1 MSKSSEVDVLIVTYN
16 SARTLKKCL
25 KSIKEAVPYNRII
38 VGDGGSNDD
47 TVKIA
52 ESEGAEVY
60 QFIGKDNLIGR
71 IRYKLAEKAEKPWI
85 LYVDSDVYLYRN
97 FWESMRHLI
106 KPGVGMAYALQDS
119 PARTLKAYLT
129 SRKLGF
135 ITFGNTIVPR
145 DLLLMCQGLLN
156 LNGGEDVFFARFARE
171 KGYKTICLKNHLS
184 FHDKKESDLDR
195 MFMKWAENLGKD
207 KCVIKFLILELCNIR
222 NIACSAVEHSSFADL
237 PILFKRSLK
246 MLFSFSKEFRKP
258 HHPFF

>member
-60 QFIGKDNLIGR
+60 QFTGKDNLIGR

-106 KPGVGMAYALQDS
+106 KLGVGMAYALQDS

-171 KGYKTICLKNHLS
+171 KGYKIICLKNHLS
-184 FHDKKESDLDR
+184 FHDKNESDLDKTFIR
-195 MFMKWAENLGKD
+195 WAESLGKE
-207 KCVIKFLILELCNIR
+207 KRVIKFFTLELCNVR
-222 NIACSAVEHSSFADL
+222 NVTILAVEHRSFADL
-237 PILFKRSLK
+237 PILFRRSLK
-246 MLFSFSKEFRKP
+246 MLLSFSREFRKP
-258 HHPFF
+258 N